1 MPTVSCRESTRSASA
16 AQDAAAVRRLTECR
30 SEFLR
35 FFRRR
40 LSRPEDAEDAFQDFC
55 LKVVRAAQTS
65 DDGGKVDAWLRRVM
79 RNTLTDYYRRRAAR
93 QRGEVAYEAEAPKPV
108 VQPGAGQPENPCH
121 CVRDL
126 VPTLRP
132 EYAEIVRRADL
143 EEEPRERI
151 AADLGLTANNIG
163 VRLHRARRAL
173 KYKIEE
179 RCATCCDGSFRN
191 CDCRPVAH
199 GASRSTEMPLGV
211 MAPWPKRLSD

>member
-1 MPTVSCRESTRSASA
+1 MPTLSRRESTRSASA
-16 AQDAAAVRRLTECR
+16 TQDAAAVRRLTECR

-40 LSRPEDAEDAFQDFC
+40 LSRPEDAEDAFQEFC
-55 LKVVRAAQTS
+55 LKVIRATQAP

-79 RNTLTDYYRRRAAR
+79 RNTLTDHYRRRATR
-93 QRGEVAYEAEAPKPV
+93 QRAEAAYEAEAPELV

-173 KYKIEE
+173 KYKIKE
-179 RCATCCDGSFRN
+179 RCATCCDGSFRH

-199 GASRSTEMPLGV
+199 GASRVDRNAHGCNGAMAEAPL
-211 MAPWPKRLSD
+211 

>member
-1 MPTVSCRESTRSASA
+1 MPTLARPESICSASTA
-16 AQDAAAVRRLTECR
+16 PDAAAVRRLTECR

-55 LKVVRAAQTS
+55 LKVVRAAQTP

-79 RNTLTDYYRRRAAR
+79 RNTLTDHYRRRATR
-93 QRGEVAYEAEAPKPV
+93 QRAEAAYEAEASEPV
-108 VQPGAGQPENPCH
+108 IQPGADEPDNPCD

-126 VPTLRP
+126 VLTLRP
-132 EYAEIVRRADL
+132 DYAEIVRRADL

-151 AADLGLTANNIG
+151 AADLGLTTNNIG

-173 KYKIEE
+173 KDKIEE
-179 RCATCCDGSFRN
+179 RCATCCDGSLRN
-191 CDCRPVAH
+191 CDCEPVAH
-199 GASRSTEMPLGV
+199 GASRADLNAHRCNGA
-211 MAPWPKRLSD
+211 MAVASL

>member
-1 MPTVSCRESTRSASA
+1 MPTFSHPDPVLSNDVTP
-16 AQDAAAVRRLTECR
+16 DAATIQRLTDCR

-55 LKVVRAAQTS
+55 LKVVRAT
-65 DDGGKVDAWLRRVM
+65 GKPETTGKIDAWLSRVL

-93 QRGEVAYEAEAPKPV
+93 QRVEAAYEAEAPEPV
-108 VQPGAGQPENPCH
+108 VQPGTDPVENPCR
-121 CVRDL
+121 CVRNL

-132 EYAEIVRRADL
+132 DYAEIVRRADL

-151 AADLGLTANNIG
+151 AADLGLTTNNIG

-173 KYKIEE
+173 KEMIEE
-179 RCATCCDGSFRN
+179 RCEACCGGGFRS
-191 CDCRPVAH
+191 CDCEPVAH
-199 GASRSTEMPLGV
+199 EPDRGTRNAPECNAATAGASL
-211 MAPWPKRLSD
+211 